1 MARIEDRL
9 VKSVVIV
16 GETGS
21 TDYCIGLVAQVTKD
35 ETFVLTQA
43 SFVQENIGRIKVSF
57 IDKTELLASVVG
69 IEGEFCMLR
78 TARHCH
84 CESVQW

>member
-1 MARIEDRL
+1 
-9 VKSVVIV
+9 VI
-16 GETGS
+16 
-21 TDYCIGLVAQVTKD
+21 KD

-69 IEGEFCMLR
+69 IEGEFCMENSAPLPL
-78 TARHCH
+78 
-84 CESVQW
+84 